1 MPKTRN
7 LSRAFDEDLA
17 AIRASPR
24 ALRNG
29 VVVLAPRA
37 TEPPALMVSCQMW
50 PFVLRSIGIR
60 RVAVVL
66 GVQSYLTAEPML
78 RTCVR
83 CMKRHRVAIAFF
95 HEGHLASDHIQA
107 WFDRRKAERHVTSD
121 LLRALGARYA
131 ERGDTRG
138 AYHALELAEKLAG

>member
-1 MPKTRN
+1 RRKTRNRHAPGPIRQRMTDPRLCRAPDPRLLRAPDPRRLRALDPRLLRAPDPRPLLVVPKTRN

-50 PFVLRSIGIR
+50 PFV
-60 RVAVVL
+60 
-66 GVQSYLTAEPML
+66 
-78 RTCVR
+78 
-83 CMKRHRVAIAFF
+83 
-95 HEGHLASDHIQA
+95 
-107 WFDRRKAERHVTSD
+107 
-121 LLRALGARYA
+121 
-131 ERGDTRG
+131 
-138 AYHALELAEKLAG
+138 